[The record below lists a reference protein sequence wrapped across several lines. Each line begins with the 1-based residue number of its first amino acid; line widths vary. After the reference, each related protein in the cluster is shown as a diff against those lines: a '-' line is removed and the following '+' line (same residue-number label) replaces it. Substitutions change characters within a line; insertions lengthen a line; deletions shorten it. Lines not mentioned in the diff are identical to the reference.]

1 MARVEELERERT
13 ATLENMNTIIGKEKL

>member
-1 MARVEELERERT
+1 MARVDELEKERT